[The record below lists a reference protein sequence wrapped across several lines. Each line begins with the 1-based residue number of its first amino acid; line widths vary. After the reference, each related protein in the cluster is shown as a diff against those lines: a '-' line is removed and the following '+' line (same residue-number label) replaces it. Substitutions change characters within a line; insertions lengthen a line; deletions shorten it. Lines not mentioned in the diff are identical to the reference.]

1 MVSTAGDYARFSQML
16 LNGGELNGVRLLS
29 PKTVALMTSDHLP
42 PGVKHNASFNAL
54 LQDQAPT
61 PEMGEVLASVSSCA
75 RKRVTTLF
83 PDRSEISPGRA
94 PMEPIF
100 GWTPGKS

>member
-1 MVSTAGDYARFSQML
+1 ML

-42 PGVKHNASFNAL
+42 PGIKYNASFIAL

-61 PEMGEVLASVSSCA
+61 PEMGEGFGLGFLV
-75 RKRVTTLF
+75 RKEAGHNLF
-83 PDRSEISPGRA
+83 PDRSEIFPGRA
-94 PMEPIF
+94 PMAPIF
-100 GWTPGKS
+100 GWTPRKS